1 MTQQQ
6 LLKAKIPCLETGIT
20 LKKTICGICDPQ
32 QCGLKLSI
40 KDGRI
45 IKAEGNEDHPGSG
58 GNLCG
63 KGAATRQYVYSE
75 KRLKTPLK
83 RVGERGEGKFIPITW
98 DEALDTVAWE
108 LNRVKREYGPESV
121 MFTSGY
127 SKYYRPWL
135 SRLCL
140 LFGSPNYITETGA
153 CFEAMHMAKC
163 LVAGCMDGPD
173 MGRTDCLLVWSSNP
187 FYTGVINAK
196 GLQANL
202 DRGMKMIVV
211 DPRITPTTQRAA
223 VHLRPRPGTDGAV
236 ALGMANTILM
246 EGLEDRGFISQYTK
260 GFEEYRT
267 YAAQFTPDRVEELT
281 GVPAAELRAAALLYA
296 QSKSAAIM
304 ASASP
309 VVHHTNGVQNYR
321 AIFSL
326 AALTGNYGKP
336 GGQAVPPGIKSRM
349 REFSYP
355 VAWSDLPQ
363 RVGVDQYPIWGAVC
377 DDDATGMGIPRQ
389 IRTGKPY
396 PLKAM
401 FGVGFNH
408 RMYPD
413 PAAFAQAMKELD
425 FIALVDLFD
434 TETLK
439 YADIVLP
446 TCSSVERSELRF
458 YGNGTFIVTEPAI
471 EPLYDSKSDVDI
483 MCLLSSRLGIDD
495 PLMNH
500 GLDTCLDYIL
510 EPTGLT
516 ARALR
521 AYPDTFRATPEM
533 MAGKPLDYF
542 KKEGF
547 PTPSG
552 KFEFASSV
560 LERFSDHPGHDPLPL
575 YHPPGREPRVG
586 DEFDLVLNTGS
597 RQPMLVHTRMYHV
610 GWSQTVFP
618 MRAAC
623 DMNPADAKKRG
634 IVQGD
639 EVVLST
645 PEGSLTVMANLTEAA
660 LPGVV
665 HIFHGNAKADV
676 NTLFP
681 MEYVDPISGYP
692 GYKSA
697 VCKVE
702 KAPARGGQGV

>member
-83 RVGERGEGKFIPITW
+83 RVGERGEGKFIPVTW
-98 DEALDTVAWE
+98 DEALDTVARE
-108 LNRVKREYGPESV
+108 LNKAKREYGPESV

-236 ALGMANTILM
+236 ALGMANVILA
-246 EGLEDRGFISQYTK
+246 EGLEDKEFTARYTK
-260 GFEEYRT
+260 GYEEYRA
-267 YAAQFTPDRVEELT
+267 YVRDFPPERVEELT
-281 GVPAAELRAAALLYA
+281 GVPAAALREAARLYA
-296 QSKSAAIM
+296 KSASASIL

-336 GGQAVPPGIKSRM
+336 GGQAVPPGIKNRQ
-349 REFSYP
+349 REFAYP
-355 VAWSDLPQ
+355 VAWEDLPP
-363 RVGVDQYPIWGAVC
+363 RVGTDKYPIWGAVC
-377 DDDATGMGIPRQ
+377 DDDTTGMGLPKQ

-401 FGVGFNH
+401 FGLGFNH

-413 PAAFAQAMKELD
+413 PAGYAAALKELD
-425 FIALVDLFD
+425 FIALADLFE
-434 TETLK
+434 TETTR

-446 TCSSVERSELRF
+446 ACSSVERSELRF
-458 YGNGTFIVTEPAI
+458 YGSGSLIVTEPAI
-471 EPLYDSKSDVDI
+471 APLYESKSDVDI

-495 PLMNH
+495 PLMNS
-500 GLDTCLDYIL
+500 GLDACLDFIL
-510 EPTGLT
+510 SPIGKT
-516 ARALR
+516 AQELR
-521 AYPDTFRATPEM
+521 AYPDTFRVAPEM

-542 KKEGF
+542 KQEGF

-552 KFEFASSV
+552 KFEFVSSV
-560 LERFSDHPGHDPLPL
+560 LERYSALPGHDPLPV
-575 YHPPGREPRVG
+575 YHPPGRAPKEG
-586 DEFDLVLNTGS
+586 DGFDLVLNTGS
-597 RQPMLVHTRMYHV
+597 RQPLLVHTRMYHV
-610 GWSQTVFP
+610 GWAGTVLP
-618 MRAAC
+618 MGAAC
-623 DMNPADAKKRG
+623 DMNPADAQKRG
-634 IVQGD
+634 IAQGD
-639 EVVLST
+639 RVRLST
-645 PEGSLTVMANLTEAA
+645 PEGSVTVTANLTEAA

-665 HIFHGNAKADV
+665 HIFHGNAAADV

-681 MEYVDPISGYP
+681 MSYVDPISGYP

-702 KAPARGGQGV
+702 KTGEAEA